1 MDVAVHHEP
10 WRAWRPPILGPS
22 AMKMTAV
29 LISVLLAPLSAGA
42 IEVFACEPE
51 WGSLVQEL
59 AGEQATIT
67 VPTTAYQDPH
77 RLQAKPSLIAAIRR
91 ADMVV
96 CTGADLEVGWLPL
109 LLRRAGNSKIQAG
122 NPGYFMA
129 ADFVRKL
136 EIPQIVDRSQGDIH
150 PQGNPHVHLSPR
162 NIGRIS
168 STLGERLAAIDQ
180 GNAAI
185 YEARLADFQER
196 WADATLDWQERSIG
210 LEGLRL
216 ASHHRSFS
224 YLADWLDLNIVATL
238 EPKPGIP
245 ASGAQ
250 LATLLEQLSSNPPAA
265 VIRTPYENERPSK
278 WLSERLEIPVLTLPY
293 TIEGTAEVVDLF
305 ALIDVTIQILQEHS
319 Q

>member
-1 MDVAVHHEP
+1 
-10 WRAWRPPILGPS
+10 
-22 AMKMTAV
+22 MKKTAV
-29 LISVLLAPLSAGA
+29 LIAFVLAPLSAGA
-42 IEVFACEPE
+42 IEIFACEPE

-59 AGEQATIT
+59 AGGYATIS
-67 VPTTAYQDPH
+67 VATTAYQDPH
-77 RLQAKPSLIAAIRR
+77 RMQAKPSLIAAVRN

-96 CTGADLEVGWLPL
+96 CTGADLEIGWLPL

-136 EIPQIVDRSQGDIH
+136 EVPQIVDRSQGDIH
-150 PQGNPHVHLSPR
+150 PRGNPHVHLNPSNIAR
-162 NIGRIS
+162 IGRV
-168 STLGERLAAIDQ
+168 LGERLAAVDP
-180 GNAAI
+180 GNAVI

-196 WADATLDWQERSIG
+196 WADATSDWEKRSIG

-216 ASHHRSFS
+216 VSHHRSFS

-245 ASGAQ
+245 PSGAQ

-265 VIRTPYENERPSK
+265 VIRSPYDTERPSR
-278 WLSERLEIPVLTLPY
+278 WLSERLDIPALTLPY
-293 TIEGTAEVVDLF
+293 TIEGTTEVVDLF
-305 ALIDVTIQILQEHS
+305 TLFDMSIRMLQEYK